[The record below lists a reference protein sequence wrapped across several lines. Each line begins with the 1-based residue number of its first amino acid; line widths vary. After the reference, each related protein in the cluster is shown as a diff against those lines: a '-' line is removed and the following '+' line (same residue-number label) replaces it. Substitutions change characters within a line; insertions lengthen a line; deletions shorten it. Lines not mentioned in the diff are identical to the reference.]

1 MGDLRTSQGETLKER
16 GQTADRFPAFGGC
29 PVEPTAPALGVR
41 PVSRRNADPA
51 FLTVRPLVSK
61 TPTKCLTH
69 SVSGRERVTCSRRA
83 SRVSAVQDEDEA
95 VSNLQYF
102 ADHGMPHM
110 KTYLTTYKVGDIVDI
125 KANASEQKGMPH
137 KYYHGK
143 TGIVYNVTPRGVG
156 VICYKVVNGRYM
168 EKRVNLRVEHVK
180 HSGCRQEFLARVK
193 ANAEKKKQA
202 KADGGKLQV

>member
-1 MGDLRTSQGETLKER
+1 
-16 GQTADRFPAFGGC
+16 
-29 PVEPTAPALGVR
+29 
-41 PVSRRNADPA
+41 
-51 FLTVRPLVSK
+51 
-61 TPTKCLTH
+61 
-69 SVSGRERVTCSRRA
+69 
-83 SRVSAVQDEDEA
+83 
-95 VSNLQYF
+95 
-102 ADHGMPHM
+102 MPHM

-193 ANAEKKKQA
+193 SNAEKKKQA
-202 KADGGKLQV
+202 KADGGKFEVSDCAAGFTADSFLF